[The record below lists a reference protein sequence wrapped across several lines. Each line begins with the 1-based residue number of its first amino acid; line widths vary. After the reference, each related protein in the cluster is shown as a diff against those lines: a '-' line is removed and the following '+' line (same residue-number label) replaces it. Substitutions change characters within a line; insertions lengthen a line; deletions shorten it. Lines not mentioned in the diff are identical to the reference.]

1 MKHPG
6 VPLDSGSIVGTNLL
20 VSLTDIAVSS
30 RINEASPL
38 QNVYLEEVLENVLK
52 GEICSADQKNT
63 NGLLGDT
70 VER

>member
-1 MKHPG
+1 MKPG

-20 VSLTDIAVSS
+20 VPSTDIAVSS

-38 QNVYLEEVLENVLK
+38 QNVYLEEVLGKLLK
-52 GEICSADQKNT
+52 GEIRSADQKNT

-70 VER
+70 IER